1 MKSLLSHL
9 LVACA
14 LLSGTACGPRFQI
27 TAPRGFVVLDQ
38 SEPYDFRATT
48 PDGLVLAV
56 REFENTKEYGDL
68 SFWVEAIQNEL
79 RLDKGYALI
88 RESDITSTQLAGSY
102 VSHFLTGR
110 TPAAVEDAVAL
121 SRALLDQITTEEVDA
136 IAQRWKDRRNLVL
149 IAVVPEKDD
158 VVPPT
163 EEALLAVL
171 DDQPADDVTVA
182 TWIGP
187 RPATFWFRRMAIEAA
202 LHRYDAQT
210 AVGATTPIGAELAV
224 DAIDE
229 MLTTAPA
236 PLSSRA
242 ARAARTIW

>member
-88 RESDITSTQLAGSY
+88 RESDIKTTSGLAGKSM
-102 VSHFLTGR
+102 HFGLDRENEAHEYLVVIFVTGR
-110 TPAAVEDAVAL
+110 AKSKSRVYVIEAGGTAAQLQESRQSIDLAVA
-121 SRALLDQITTEEVDA
+121 DF
-136 IAQRWKDRRNLVL
+136 
-149 IAVVPEKDD
+149 
-158 VVPPT
+158 
-163 EEALLAVL
+163 EA
-171 DDQPADDVTVA
+171 
-182 TWIGP
+182 
-187 RPATFWFRRMAIEAA
+187 R
-202 LHRYDAQT
+202 
-210 AVGATTPIGAELAV
+210 
-224 DAIDE
+224 
-229 MLTTAPA
+229 
-236 PLSSRA
+236 
-242 ARAARTIW
+242 